1 MLYRLER
8 NEESLRAIQAHLDAY
23 LEAEV
28 RIASK

>member
-8 NEESLRAIQAHLDAY
+8 TEEALRDVQAHLDSY

-28 RIASK
+28 RLPA